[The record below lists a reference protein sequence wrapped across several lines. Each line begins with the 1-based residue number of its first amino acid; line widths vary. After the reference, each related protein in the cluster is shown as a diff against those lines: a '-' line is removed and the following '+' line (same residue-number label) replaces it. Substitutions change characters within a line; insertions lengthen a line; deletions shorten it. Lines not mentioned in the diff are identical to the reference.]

1 MGHPLLIGT
10 QDMSPELCELSEFIV
25 IGAVD
30 CPTMSSNE
38 KQMCKVNDIKFNFR
52 VSRYLSMK
60 YIVYQDLLKKFYIQ
74 QWKITR

>member
-1 MGHPLLIGT
+1 MGHSLLIGT

-52 VSRYLSMK
+52 VSRSC
-60 YIVYQDLLKKFYIQ
+60 
-74 QWKITR
+74 